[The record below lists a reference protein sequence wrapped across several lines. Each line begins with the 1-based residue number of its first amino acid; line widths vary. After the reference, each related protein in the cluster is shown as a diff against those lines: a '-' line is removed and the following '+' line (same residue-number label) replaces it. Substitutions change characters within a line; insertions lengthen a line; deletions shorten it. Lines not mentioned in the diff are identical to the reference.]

1 MDASTH
7 CGMTVV
13 GPAAQRTAAWIAG
26 CMRSFL
32 PPGHI
37 DALKLADRLEHRQLR
52 QGQIIF
58 TQGTHPDG
66 VWMVRSGEL
75 ELVAGR
81 GQDRVVVGTLQPCG
95 IAGDVPL
102 LLGKPAVCT
111 VRARTDVQSSFLS
124 AAGFFATLDASPAL
138 TRAWLTALAHRHLR
152 AQEAQVRTLQG
163 SAESR
168 AAWLLLRE
176 ARDSAV
182 TCSQGTLAAMLGMR
196 RQTMNRVIKDFE
208 RQGLLRVGYCRLEL
222 LAVDRLRQR
231 AQDRA

>member
-1 MDASTH
+1 M
-7 CGMTVV
+7 G
-13 GPAAQRTAAWIAG
+13 
-26 CMRSFL
+26 SFL

-37 DALKLADRLEHRQLR
+37 DALNLADRLEHRRLR
-52 QGQIIF
+52 QGQTIF
-58 TQGTHPDG
+58 TQGTHPGG

-102 LLGKPAVCT
+102 LLGRPAVCT
-111 VRARTDVQSSFLS
+111 VRARTDVQCGFLN
-124 AAGFFATLDASPAL
+124 AAGFLAVLDASPAL
-138 TRAWLTALAHRHLR
+138 TRAWLTALARRHLR
-152 AQEAQVRTLQG
+152 AQEAQARTLHG
-163 SAESR
+163 NTESR
-168 AAWLLLRE
+168 VAWLLLRE

-222 LAVDRLRQR
+222 LAVDRLRRR